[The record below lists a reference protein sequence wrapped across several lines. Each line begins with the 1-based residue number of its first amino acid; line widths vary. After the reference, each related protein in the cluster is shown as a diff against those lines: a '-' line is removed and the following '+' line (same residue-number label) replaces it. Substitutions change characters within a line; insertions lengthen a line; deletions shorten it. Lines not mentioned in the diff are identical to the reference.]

1 MKKTRLKEIRA
12 GKFVLLRNQEEQTAK
27 GKEKAKGKEHK
38 KKKKKKKK
46 RDSKKS
52 KGKKKIQKITIG
64 KAVRLQVL
72 RAGEPKECSK
82 HKKALGWNIM

>member
-1 MKKTRLKEIRA
+1 MKMTRLKEIRA

-27 GKEKAKGKEHK
+27 GKEKEKGKEH
-38 KKKKKKKK
+38 KKKKKKK

-52 KGKKKIQKITIG
+52 KGKNKIQKITIG

>member
-27 GKEKAKGKEHK
+27 GKEKEKGKEH
-38 KKKKKKKK
+38 KKKKKKK

-52 KGKKKIQKITIG
+52 KGKNKIQKITIG